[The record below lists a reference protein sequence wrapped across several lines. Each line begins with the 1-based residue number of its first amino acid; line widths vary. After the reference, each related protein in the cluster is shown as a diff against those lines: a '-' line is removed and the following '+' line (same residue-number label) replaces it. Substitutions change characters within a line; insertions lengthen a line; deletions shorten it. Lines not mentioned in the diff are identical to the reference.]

1 MMQRLVDILVAFV
14 VLVLL
19 SPLFALASLV
29 IVLESPGKPFYG
41 GWRIGKDGA
50 RFRMWK
56 FRTMVTGAERMGGS
70 IAARGDPR
78 ITRVGRFLRA
88 TKIDELPQFFNL
100 LIGDL
105 TLVGPR
111 PEDPGIVEHY
121 TAEQRQTLRV
131 KPGITGPGQIY
142 YTTDQVDS
150 IPEGVSADEYY
161 LEFLLDKKLRLDLDY
176 LERRTPLSDCRVVW
190 QTVVLMARALAS
202 AVRGVAG
209 AEPSLFI
216 RPSSKDR
223 RVKFGE

>member
-1 MMQRLVDILVAFV
+1 MMQRLVDILVAAL

-19 SPLFALASLV
+19 SPLFALVSLV
-29 IVLESPGKPFYG
+29 IVLESPGNPFYG

-56 FRTMVTGAERMGGS
+56 FRTMVTGADRLGGS

-78 ITRVGRFLRA
+78 ITRVGQFLRT

-100 LIGDL
+100 LCGDL

-111 PEDPGIVEHY
+111 PEDPAIVEHY
-121 TAEQRQTLRV
+121 TAEQKQTLKV

-150 IPEGVSADEYY
+150 IPQGVSADQYY
-161 LEFLLDKKLRLDLDY
+161 IDHLLEKKLRLDLDY
-176 LERRTPLSDCRVVW
+176 LKLRTPLSDCRVVW
-190 QTVVLMARALAS
+190 QTVVLMVRALAS
-202 AVRGVAG
+202 VVR
-209 AEPSLFI
+209 
-216 RPSSKDR
+216 
-223 RVKFGE
+223 

>member
-1 MMQRLVDILVAFV
+1 MMQRLVDILVAAL

-19 SPLFALASLV
+19 SPLFALVSLV
-29 IVLESPGKPFYG
+29 IVLESPGNPFYG

-56 FRTMVTGAERMGGS
+56 FRTMVTGADRLGGS

-78 ITRVGRFLRA
+78 ITRVGQFLRT

-100 LIGDL
+100 LCGDL

-111 PEDPGIVEHY
+111 PEDPAIVEHY
-121 TAEQRQTLRV
+121 TAEQKQTLKV

-150 IPEGVSADEYY
+150 IPQGVSADQYY
-161 LEFLLDKKLRLDLDY
+161 IDRLLEKKLRLDLDY
-176 LERRTPLSDCRVVW
+176 LKLRTPLSDCRVVW
-190 QTVVLMARALAS
+190 QTVVLMVRALAS
-202 AVRGVAG
+202 VVR
-209 AEPSLFI
+209 
-216 RPSSKDR
+216 
-223 RVKFGE
+223 